1 MKNILVP
8 TDFSENANN
17 AAAYAVE
24 LFKKQECTFYLLN
37 TYTPAI
43 AHSRFM
49 AETLR
54 GSDLAENEGKAS
66 KTGLQNTIS
75 TMRSLT
81 DNPAHQ
87 FEAISSFDLLTH
99 KIADTVVLKEIDFIV
114 SGTKGATG
122 YKQVFMGT
130 NTVRMIKTVKDCP
143 IIAVPE
149 EYPFIEP
156 KHIAFPTDFKHNFSA
171 DILNPLLKIAH
182 QFGSEIHIVHINEE
196 NRMDKFQE
204 SNRYTLMEYMAPVSH
219 NVHFMPH
226 YSSKSNVIAKFLEEL
241 EIDMLSLVYNEHGY
255 LDRLMREPVVENM
268 AYHCKI
274 PLLVLPS

>member
-1 MKNILVP
+1 MKNVLLP
-8 TDFSENANN
+8 TDFSENADN
-17 AAAYAVE
+17 AAVYAIE
-24 LFKKQECTFYLLN
+24 MFKDQKCTFYFLN

-49 AETLR
+49 AETMR
-54 GSDLAENEGKAS
+54 GSHIAETESQAS
-66 KTGLQNTIS
+66 EIGLQKTIEK
-75 TMRSLT
+75 MRSLT
-81 DNPAHQ
+81 ANPKHG
-87 FEAISSFDLLTH
+87 FELISSFDLLAH
-99 KIADTVVLKEIDFIV
+99 KVAETVALKNIDVIV

-122 YKQVFMGT
+122 LKQVFMGT
-130 NTVRMIKTVKDCP
+130 NTVRMIKTIKNCP

-149 EYPFIEP
+149 TYTFSDP

-171 DILNPLLKIAH
+171 DILDCLLKTAYR
-182 QFGSEIHIVHINEE
+182 FDSEIHIMHIKEE
-196 NRMDKFQE
+196 DRMDKFQE

-219 NVHFMPH
+219 NVHFMPDF
-226 YSSKSNVIAKFLEEL
+226 SSKSNVIARFLEEL
-241 EIDMLSLVYNEHGY
+241 EIDMLAMVYNEHNY

>member
-1 MKNILVP
+1 MKNVLLP

-17 AAAYAVE
+17 AATYAVE
-24 LFKKQECTFYLLN
+24 LFKNQECNFHFLN

-54 GSDLAENEGKAS
+54 GSDLAASECKAS
-66 KTGLQNTIS
+66 ETGLQKTIS
-75 TMRSLT
+75 TIGSIT
-81 DNPAHQ
+81 NNADHN
-87 FEAISSFDLLTH
+87 FETISSFDLLTH
-99 KIADTVVLKEIDFIV
+99 KIAETVKLKNIDLIV
-114 SGTKGATG
+114 SGTKGASG

-149 EYPFIEP
+149 KYSFSAP

-171 DILNPLLKIAH
+171 DILDSLLKIAY
-182 QFGSEIHIVHINEE
+182 QFGSEIHIMHINEE
-196 NRMDKFQE
+196 NKMDKFQE
-204 SNRYTLMEYMAPVSH
+204 SNRFTLMEYMAPVSH

-226 YSSKSNVIAKFLEEL
+226 FSSKSNVIAKFLEEL
-241 EIDMLSLVYNEHGY
+241 EIDMLALIYNEHGF
-255 LDRLMREPVVENM
+255 LDKLMREPVVENM
-268 AYHCKI
+268 AYHGQI